1 MLLSYSECRRLY
13 GSKYNLKKKI
23 AQGELYRL
31 EKGIYA
37 DKKYVPE
44 VQIISKKYPAAV
56 FTLNS
61 AFYYH
66 QLTDV
71 IPEKYYLAT
80 NRDASKIPDSRV
92 VQIFENSDQF
102 EIGAENIE
110 YCGVYIHMYNKERML
125 IELLRKKN
133 KLPFDYYKEILSSY
147 RKIINNLDI
156 QLIQDMALQSPKSR
170 MIMEALQMEVL

>member
-1 MLLSYSECRRLY
+1 MLLSYPECIQLY
-13 GSKYNLKKKI
+13 ESKYNLKKKI
-23 AQGELYRL
+23 AQGELFRL

-44 VQIISKKYPAAV
+44 FQIISKKYPAAV

-92 VQIFENSDQF
+92 VQIFENIDQF
-102 EIGAENIE
+102 EVGAENIE
-110 YCGVYIHMYNKERML
+110 YCGIYIYMYNKERML
-125 IELLRKKN
+125 IELLRNKN
-133 KLPFDYYKEILSSY
+133 KLPFDYYKEILNSY
-147 RKIINNLDI
+147 RRIINNLDI
-156 QLIQDMALQSPKSR
+156 QLIQDMALQSTKSR

>member
-1 MLLSYSECRRLY
+1 MLLSYQECIQRY
-13 GSKYNLKKKI
+13 GSKYNLKKKL

-31 EKGIYA
+31 EKGVYA
-37 DKKYVPE
+37 DKKYVPGFR
-44 VQIISKKYPAAV
+44 IISKKYPTAI

-80 NRDASKIPDSRV
+80 KYDASKIADPRV
-92 VQIFENSDQF
+92 VQIFENSDQL
-102 EIGAENIE
+102 ETGAENIA
-110 YCGVYIHMYNKERML
+110 YSGVYIRMYNKERML
-125 IELLRKKN
+125 IELLRNKN
-133 KLPFDYYKEILSSY
+133 KLPFDYYKEILNSY

-156 QLIQDMALQSPKSR
+156 QSIHDMALQSTKSR
-170 MIMEALQMEVL
+170 MIIEALQMEVL